1 MIFIVP
7 VWIPTNDIH
16 RPCPLF
22 WAQVIIMV
30 PICDECI
37 PETQPCRSFVPP
49 NMMISMSPALSLMIP
64 RAWMQLLKSWLVNH
78 LKEPLRMNHLKE
90 PLRVNHLK
98 EPLRVHCLKES
109 LRTNRLNELLRTNR
123 LNELLRTNHLN
134 ELLWTNCLNKLPKRN
149 R

>member
-30 PICDECI
+30 PIYDECI

-90 PLRVNHLK
+90 PLRV
-98 EPLRVHCLKES
+98 HCLKES
-109 LRTNRLNELLRTNR
+109 LRTNR

-134 ELLWTNCLNKLPKRN
+134 ELLWTNCINKLPKRN